1 MIFSTRSTLL
11 ASVAFGALAPI
22 ACRSRPTVTVVPP
35 VAQRRAIVV
44 SVDALS
50 ESRLRSS
57 VDRAAAPTFYSLFER
72 GACAAHARPAMPS
85 VTAAS
90 HASIWT
96 GAWGDVSGV
105 AANNQPIL
113 PRDEHTLTELASGFS
128 SAALRAEPIWITAGL
143 TGMRVAGH
151 HPTQAPGAP
160 GYPPVTIRG
169 DRDTLLETLRAR
181 AVDALARP
189 NVHVLNGYNRE
200 VTRDLVLT
208 ERTHPPRT
216 PAARWWGLDRLGRIG
231 TPHREIAWQIG
242 RDSAFALFYG
252 ERQTYT
258 HVVVAVRERDA
269 SAGVTARAVPAD
281 TSWPVGR
288 PLARHF
294 SAPLE
299 LALGGGG
306 VAAGRVVFR
315 VRLFALAP
323 DASSYLLFQPSL
335 KVVESNHPQT
345 AIEYDRAIGGWV
357 GNSATSPYER
367 GAFGRTVMDGGDG
380 TAEARYLETAEHLTL
395 QSIRGVEWMW
405 RTQRPTLLLD
415 YFPLVDN
422 LDHVVYGYVDPAS
435 PRYGARVAARV
446 QDLRRRAWAL
456 ADLRLAHLRGLQRDG
471 GLGTTAL
478 FVSGD
483 HGMRALWR
491 VFRPN
496 VALARAGLLVA
507 DTAGRIDLTRTRAL
521 SPNGYWV
528 TVNRTTWKGGIVPPA
543 EEASVLAAAEQA
555 LLAARGA
562 DGAPVVARIFRAAE
576 HDSLGLGGPV
586 GGDLYYEVA
595 PGYSWTSSARGP
607 VVDATADA
615 DANHGFPSVSPDMY
629 TVFCAEG
636 VAFPPRR
643 LGPARM
649 IDVAPTVA
657 EWLGLAAPPTAR
669 GRSLLREFGVP
680 SSQFR
685 E

>member
-1 MIFSTRSTLL
+1 MT
-11 ASVAFGALAPI
+11 VA
-22 ACRSRPTVTVVPP
+22 PP
-35 VAQRRAIVV
+35 VAARRAIVV
-44 SVDALS
+44 SFDALS
-50 ESRLRSS
+50 EARLRSS
-57 VDRAAAPTFYSLFER
+57 VDRVAAPTFYSLFER
-72 GACAAHARPAMPS
+72 GTCAAYARPAMPS
-85 VTAAS
+85 VTAPS
-90 HASIWT
+90 HASLWT
-96 GAWGDVSGV
+96 GAYGDVSGI

-151 HPTQAPGAP
+151 HPTQAPGIP
-160 GYPPVTIRG
+160 GYPPVTTSE
-169 DRDTLLETLRAR
+169 RDTVLEWLRAR
-181 AVDALARP
+181 AADALARP
-189 NVHVLNGYNRE
+189 TVHVLNGYNRD
-200 VTRDLVLT
+200 VSRDLVLT
-208 ERTHPPRT
+208 ERTHRPRT
-216 PAARWWGLDRLGRIG
+216 PGTRWWGLDRLRRIG

-242 RDSAFALFYG
+242 RDSVFALFYG
-252 ERQTYT
+252 EGQTYT
-258 HVVVAVRERDA
+258 HVVVAAGRRDA
-269 SAGVTARAVPAD
+269 STGVIAAVAPAD

-294 SAPLE
+294 SEPLE
-299 LALGGGG
+299 VPLEGGG
-306 VAAGRVVFR
+306 VAAGRVVLR
-315 VRLFALAP
+315 VRLFALAS
-323 DASSYLLFQPSL
+323 DASSYLLYQPTL
-335 KVVESNHPQT
+335 NVVESNHPQT
-345 AIEYDRAIGGWV
+345 ALEYGAAIGGWL
-357 GNSATSPYER
+357 GNSATSSYER
-367 GAFGRTVMDGGDG
+367 GAFGRTVMNGGDG
-380 TAEARYLETAEHLTL
+380 TAEARYLETAELLTR
-395 QSIRGVEWMW
+395 QSMRGVEWMW
-405 RTQRPTLLLD
+405 RIHRPALLLD

-422 LDHVVYGYVDPAS
+422 FEHVVYGFVDPAS
-435 PRYGARVAARV
+435 PRYDARVGARV

-456 ADLRLAHLRGLQRDG
+456 ADLRLAHLRGLQRAS
-471 GLGTTAL
+471 GLSTTAL

-507 DTAGRIDLTRTRAL
+507 DTAGRIDLSRTRAL

-528 TVNRTTWKGGIVPPA
+528 TVNRVAWKGGTVPPA

-562 DGAPVVARIFRAAE
+562 DGTPVVTRIFRAAE

-595 PGYSWTSSARGP
+595 PGYAWTSSARGP

-615 DANHGFPSVSPDMY
+615 DASHGFPSVSPDMY

-636 VAFPPRR
+636 LAFPARR
-643 LGPARM
+643 LGPART

-657 EWLGLAAPPTAR
+657 EWLGVQPPPTAK

-680 SSQFR
+680 RSELR

>member
-1 MIFSTRSTLL
+1 MISSSHLVFLT
-11 ASVAFGALAPI
+11 SVALGAIGPI
-22 ACRSRPTVTVVPP
+22 ACRSRPIATVAPP
-35 VAQRRAIVV
+35 LAQRRAIVV
-44 SVDALS
+44 SFDAFS

-57 VDRAAAPTFYSLFER
+57 VDRTAAPTFYSLFER
-72 GACAAHARPAMPS
+72 GACAAYARPAMPS

-96 GAWGDVSGV
+96 GAYGDVSGV

-143 TGMRVAGH
+143 TGMRVGGH
-151 HPTQAPGAP
+151 HPTQAPDAP
-160 GYPPVTIRG
+160 GYPPVSAWE
-169 DRDTLLETLRAR
+169 RDTLLEALRAR
-181 AVDALARP
+181 AADALARP

-200 VTRDLVLT
+200 VSPDLVLT

-216 PAARWWGLDRLGRIG
+216 PTRRWRGLGRLGRIG
-231 TPHREIAWQIG
+231 TPHREIAWRIG
-242 RDSAFALFYG
+242 RDSVFALLYG
-252 ERQTYT
+252 EEWTYT
-258 HVVVAVRERDA
+258 HVVVSAGDRDA
-269 SAGVTARAVPAD
+269 SAGVTARAIPAD

-294 SAPLE
+294 SEPLE
-299 LALGGGG
+299 IPLEGTG
-306 VAAGRVVFR
+306 VAAGRVVLR

-323 DASSYLLFQPSL
+323 DASSYLLYQPAL
-335 KVVESNHPQT
+335 KVVQSNHPQT
-345 AIEYDRAIGGWV
+345 ALEYGAAIGGWV

-367 GAFGRTVMDGGDG
+367 GALGRTVMDGGDG
-380 TAEARYLETAEHLTL
+380 SAEARYLETAELLTR
-395 QSIRGVEWMW
+395 QSMRGVEWMW
-405 RTQRPTLLLD
+405 QTQHPALLLD

-422 LDHVVYGYVDPAS
+422 FEHVVYGFVDPAS
-435 PRYGARVAARV
+435 PRYDAAVAARV
-446 QDLRRRAWAL
+446 QELRRRAWAL
-456 ADLRLAHLRGLQRDG
+456 ADLRLAHLRGLQHAG
-471 GLGTTAL
+471 GSSATAL
-478 FVSGD
+478 IVSGD

-496 VALARAGLLVA
+496 VALARAGLLIA

-528 TVNRTTWKGGIVPPA
+528 TVNRTAWKGGIVPPA
-543 EEASVLAAAEQA
+543 EEASVLREAEQA
-555 LLAARGA
+555 LLVARGV
-562 DGAPVVARIFRAAE
+562 DWEPVVTRIFRAAE
-576 HDSLGLGGPV
+576 HDSLGLGGPI

-595 PGYSWTSSARGP
+595 PGYSWTSSARGL
-607 VVDATADA
+607 VVDSTADA

-643 LGPARM
+643 VGPART

-657 EWLGLAAPPTAR
+657 EWLGIKLPPTAK
-669 GRSLLREFGVP
+669 GRSLLPEFGVP
-680 SSQFR
+680 RS
-685 E
+685 

>member
-1 MIFSTRSTLL
+1 MPSSSRLALL
-11 ASVAFGALAPI
+11 TSVVFGTVAPV
-22 ACRSRPTVTVVPP
+22 ACRSRPIETVAPP

-44 SVDALS
+44 SFDALS

-72 GACAAHARPAMPS
+72 GVCAAYARPAMPS
-85 VTAAS
+85 LTAPS

-96 GAWGDVSGV
+96 GTWGNVSGV
-105 AANNQPIL
+105 AANDQPIL
-113 PRDEHTLTELASGFS
+113 PRDEHPLTELGSGFS
-128 SAALRAEPIWITAGL
+128 SAALRAEPLWITAGL

-151 HPTQAPGAP
+151 HPTQAPAAP
-160 GYPPVTIRG
+160 GYPPVITSE
-169 DRDTLLETLRAR
+169 RDTLLEWLQTRA
-181 AVDALARP
+181 ADALARP

-200 VTRDLVLT
+200 LSRDLVLT
-208 ERTHPPRT
+208 ERTHQPRT
-216 PAARWWGLDRLGRIG
+216 PVSRWRGLARLGRIG
-231 TPHREIAWQIG
+231 TPHREIAWGVG
-242 RDSAFALFYG
+242 RDSVFALFYG
-252 ERQTYT
+252 EEQTYT
-258 HVVVAVRERDA
+258 HVVVSAGDRDA

-294 SAPLE
+294 SEALE
-299 LALGGGG
+299 IPVEGSS
-306 VAAGRVVFR
+306 VAAGRVVLR
-315 VRLFALAP
+315 IRLFALAP
-323 DASSYLLFQPSL
+323 DASSYLLYQPSL
-335 KVVESNHPQT
+335 KVVASNHPRT
-345 AIEYDRAIGGWV
+345 AVEYGTAIGGWI

-367 GAFGRTVMDGGDG
+367 EAFGTTVMAWGDG
-380 TAEARYLETAEHLTL
+380 TAEARYLETAELLTR
-395 QSIRGVEWMW
+395 QSMLGVEWLW
-405 RTQRPTLLLD
+405 QTQRPALLLD

-422 LDHVVYGYVDPAS
+422 FEHVVYGFVDSTS
-435 PRYGARVAARV
+435 PHYDARVGARV
-446 QDLRRRAWAL
+446 QELRRRAWAL
-456 ADLRLAHLRGLQRDG
+456 ADLRLAHLRGLQRADG
-471 GLGTTAL
+471 SSVTAL

-491 VFRPN
+491 RFRPN

-507 DTAGRIDLTRTRAL
+507 DTAGRIDLARTRAL

-528 TVNRTTWKGGIVPPA
+528 TVNRMAWKGGIVPPA
-543 EEASVLAAAEQA
+543 EEASALREAELA

-562 DGAPVVARIFRAAE
+562 DGAPVVTRVFRAAE

-607 VVDATADA
+607 VVDPTADA
-615 DANHGFPSVSPDMY
+615 DASHGFPSVSPDMY

-643 LGPARM
+643 LGPART

-657 EWLGLAAPPTAR
+657 EWLGIRPPPTAK
-669 GRSLLREFGVP
+669 GKSLLREFGV
-680 SSQFR
+680 SSF
-685 E
+685 

>member
-1 MIFSTRSTLL
+1 MISTSRTALL
-11 ASVAFGALAPI
+11 TFIAFGTVAPI
-22 ACRSRPTVTVVPP
+22 ACRSRPIETVAPP

-44 SVDALS
+44 SFDALS

-72 GACAAHARPAMPS
+72 GVCAAYARPAMPS
-85 VTAAS
+85 LTAPS

-96 GAWGDVSGV
+96 GTWGNVSGV
-105 AANNQPIL
+105 AANDQPIL
-113 PRDEHTLTELASGFS
+113 PRDEHPLTELGSGFS
-128 SAALRAEPIWITAGL
+128 SAALRAEPLWITAGL

-160 GYPPVTIRG
+160 GYPPVITAQ
-169 DRDTLLETLRAR
+169 RDTLLEWLQTRA
-181 AVDALARP
+181 ADALARP

-200 VTRDLVLT
+200 LSRDLVLT
-208 ERTHPPRT
+208 ERTHQPRT
-216 PAARWWGLDRLGRIG
+216 PVSRWRGLARLGRIG
-231 TPHREIAWQIG
+231 TPYREIAWGVG
-242 RDSAFALFYG
+242 RDSVFALFYG
-252 ERQTYT
+252 EEQTYT
-258 HVVVAVRERDA
+258 HVVVSAGDRDA

-288 PLARHF
+288 PLARYF
-294 SAPLE
+294 SEALE
-299 LALGGGG
+299 IPVEGSSVG
-306 VAAGRVVFR
+306 AGRVVLR
-315 VRLFALAP
+315 IRLFVLAP
-323 DASSYLLFQPSL
+323 DASSYLLYQPSL
-335 KVVESNHPQT
+335 KVVASNHPRT
-345 AIEYDRAIGGWV
+345 ALEYGTAIGGWI

-367 GAFGRTVMDGGDG
+367 GAFGTTVMDWGDG
-380 TAEARYLETAEHLTL
+380 TAEARYLETAELLTR
-395 QSIRGVEWMW
+395 QSMLGVEWLW
-405 RTQRPTLLLD
+405 QTQRPALLLD

-422 LDHVVYGYVDPAS
+422 FEHVVYGFVDSTS
-435 PRYGARVAARV
+435 PHYDARVAARV

-456 ADLRLAHLRGLQRDG
+456 ADLRLAHLRGLQRADG
-471 GLGTTAL
+471 SSVTAL

-491 VFRPN
+491 RFRPN
-496 VALARAGLLVA
+496 VALAQAGLLAA
-507 DTAGRIDLTRTRAL
+507 DTAGRIDLARTRAL

-528 TVNRTTWKGGIVPPA
+528 TVNRMAWKRGIVPPA
-543 EEASVLAAAEQA
+543 EEVSVLREAELA

-562 DGAPVVARIFRAAE
+562 DGAPVVTRVFRVAE

-607 VVDATADA
+607 VVDPTADA

-643 LGPARM
+643 LGPART

-657 EWLGLAAPPTAR
+657 EWLGLKPPPTAT
-669 GRSLLREFGVP
+669 GRSLLREFGGE
-680 SSQFR
+680 R
-685 E
+685 

>member
-1 MIFSTRSTLL
+1 ME
-11 ASVAFGALAPI
+11 
-22 ACRSRPTVTVVPP
+22 TVVPP

-44 SVDALS
+44 SFDAFS

-72 GACAAHARPAMPS
+72 GACAAYARPAMPS
-85 VTAAS
+85 LTAAS

-113 PRDEHTLTELASGFS
+113 PRDEHALTELGSGFS

-160 GYPPVTIRG
+160 GYPPVTSTWEP
-169 DRDTLLETLRAR
+169 DTLLESLRAR
-181 AVDALARP
+181 AADALARP
-189 NVHVLNGYNRE
+189 NVHVLNGYNRSASQ
-200 VTRDLVLT
+200 DLVLT
-208 ERTHPPRT
+208 ESTNPPRA
-216 PAARWWGLDRLGRIG
+216 PAARWQGLGRLGRIG
-231 TPHREIAWQIG
+231 TPHREIAGRLG
-242 RDSAFALFYG
+242 RDSMFALFYG
-252 ERQTYT
+252 EGQTYT
-258 HVVVAVRERDA
+258 HVVVAVRARDA
-269 SAGVTARAVPAD
+269 AAGVVARAVPAD

-288 PLARHF
+288 RLARHF
-294 SAPLE
+294 SEPLE
-299 LALGGGG
+299 IPLDGG
-306 VAAGRVVFR
+306 VAAGRVVLR

-323 DASSYLLFQPSL
+323 DASSYMLFVPGL
-335 KVVESNHPQT
+335 HVVESNHPQT
-345 AIEYDRAIGGWV
+345 AVAYAAAIGGWV
-357 GNSATSPYER
+357 AGSASFVYER

-395 QSIRGVEWMW
+395 QSMRGVEWMW

-422 LDHVVYGYVDPAS
+422 FEHVVYGFVDPAS
-435 PRYGARVAARV
+435 PRYDPRVASRV

-456 ADLRLAHLRGLQRDG
+456 ADLRLAHLRGLQSAG
-471 GLGTTAL
+471 GLSTTTL

-507 DTAGRIDLTRTRAL
+507 DTAGRIDLSRTRAL

-528 TVNRTTWKGGIVPPA
+528 SVNRTAWKDGIVPRS
-543 EEASVLAAAEQA
+543 EEASVLAQAEQA

-562 DGAPVVARIFRAAE
+562 DGAPVVTRIFRAAE

-595 PGYSWTSSARGP
+595 LGYSWTWSARGA
-607 VVDATADA
+607 VVDTMADA
-615 DANHGFPSVSPDMY
+615 DANHGFPSVTPDMY

-636 VAFPPRR
+636 TAFTPRR
-643 LGPARM
+643 IGPART

-657 EWLGLAAPPTAR
+657 DWLGIVPPPTAE
-669 GRSLLREFGVP
+669 GRSLLREFRVS